1 MKASV
6 FVCASA
12 GLFASWLAVTYV
24 RAVPSEHYPALGRGS
39 QPLSAQREAKPAKP
53 LVSLQEKQ
61 AEPVAVVK

>member
-1 MKASV
+1 MKAPV

-24 RAVPSEHYPALGRGS
+24 RAVPSEQYPALGRGS

-53 LVSLQEKQ
+53 LISLQEKRT
-61 AEPVAVVK
+61 APVAGVK